1 MSTTPSS
8 PGILHRYNARL
19 VAFEHTRHGCSPS
32 NTLFF
37 IGGLGEG
44 LLTTP
49 YIQSL
54 SAALPPSYTL
64 VEILLSSAYSGWGTS
79 SISQDVDEMAQCVS
93 YFQSLRPNGKM
104 VLMGNSTGC
113 QDVLGYCS
121 FEGSR
126 PPVHGAILQAPVSD
140 REASQ
145 FIYSREDYEANNK
158 LARRWVEEGR
168 GDDVLPNHVSLQAL
182 GARCTAKRWLSLA
195 SPGPEHAGEDDM
207 FSSDLDSGRFQS
219 TFGVAG
225 RRGVALMILYSGND
239 GFVPATV
246 DKAGLVARMEK
257 AFVDAGGQL
266 SKGSGILPGASHTVR
281 EEGNV
286 REELHR
292 RVIEFL
298 GDIERG
304 TIGNT

>member
-1 MSTTPSS
+1 MSTTLKS

-19 VAFEHTRHGCSPS
+19 VAFEHTRSHSTPS

-37 IGGLGEG
+37 IGGLGDG

-54 SAALPPSYTL
+54 SAALSPSYAL

-79 SISQDVDEMAQCVS
+79 SISHDVDEMAECVA
-93 YFQSLRPNGKM
+93 YFQSLRPNGKV

-126 PPVHGAILQAPVSD
+126 PPVHGAILQAPISD

-145 FIYSREDYEANNK
+145 FIYSREDFEENIE
-158 LARRWVEEGR
+158 LARTWVEEGR
-168 GDDVLPNHVSLQAL
+168 GDDVLPNHVSLPFL

-195 SPGPEHAGEDDM
+195 SPGPEHIGEDDM
-207 FSSDLDSGRFQS
+207 FSSDLDSTRFQS
-219 TFGVAG
+219 TFGTAG
-225 RRGVALMILYSGND
+225 RRGVALMVLYSGND
-239 GFVPATV
+239 GFVPSAV
-246 DKAGLVARMEK
+246 DKAALVARMEK
-257 AFVDAGGQL
+257 AFVDAGGRL
-266 SKGSGILPGASHTVR
+266 GKGSGILPGASHTVR

-286 REELHR
+286 REELHK

-298 GDIERG
+298 DEIEQG
-304 TIGNT
+304 TVGNT